1 MTTSVR
7 FFLSRAFPEH
17 KDSAL
22 DMLSTSFLHVVLQV
36 VLDLSNINIKCDEK
50 ENSQLQW
57 ES

>member
-22 DMLSTSFLHVVLQV
+22 EFLACCVAGYIRLV
-36 VLDLSNINIKCDEK
+36 
-50 ENSQLQW
+50 
-57 ES
+57 